1 MLSSVSGFRAYG
13 LQYEKENNVERCYVL
28 YWNDKHLM
36 KICIGC
42 ESLDQA
48 MPLPELV
55 PLSRIVCSLGSTLLP
70 IAILGGSPSLL
81 RVLENDR
88 SDARRFV
95 IYEKFDEEV
104 FLRCVQQA
112 DQDIFG
118 MVNVI
123 TLVDYLLQRLKSAL
137 YEAWTEGKVVL
148 RKCIRQRSV
157 DFMDYRQLLTEFIEL
172 WSCIRPFIRCT
183 GHPGAKGKA
192 DSVSQIYCFYVV
204 SICVLFPPSFFFYS
218 VNL

>member
-28 YWNDKHLM
+28 YWDDKHLM

-70 IAILGGSPSLL
+70 IAILGRSPSLL
-81 RVLENDR
+81 RVLEDDR

-123 TLVDYLLQRLKSAL
+123 TLVEYLLQRLKTAL
-137 YEAWTEGKVVL
+137 YEAWTVGKVVL
-148 RKCIRQRSV
+148 RKCIRQGSV

-172 WSCIRPFIRCT
+172 WPCIRPFIRCT
-183 GHPGAKGKA
+183 GHPGRKEKLT
-192 DSVSQIYCFYVV
+192 VLVKFIVFYMVTF
-204 SICVLFPPSFFFYS
+204 CVFLFSFQ
-218 VNL
+218 